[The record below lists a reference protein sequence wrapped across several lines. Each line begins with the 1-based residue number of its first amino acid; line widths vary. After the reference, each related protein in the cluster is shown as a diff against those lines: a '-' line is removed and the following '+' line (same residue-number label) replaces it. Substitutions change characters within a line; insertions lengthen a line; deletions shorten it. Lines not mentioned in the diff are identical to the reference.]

1 MSLGQKKDQS
11 TQTQQI
17 PPWLENAMQ
26 WNIDQGQALANRDYT
41 AYEGQRQAGFD
52 PMQEAAYNTAN
63 QYGNAAPD
71 ALGNAFGY
79 YNDNSGLGMMSDAY
93 GRMGA
98 FADQAGNFSGMPGYE
113 GSAGSR
119 GRLTEADAVYGDRG
133 NVANVDG
140 GSFLGMDRDAYTNQF
155 TQGVVDNV
163 MSDMNRMN
171 QLQQGQEAAQAA
183 AGGAFGGSRHGVQ
196 DAILNSEAQRNFG
209 QMSNQLNAQAFDA
222 ASGLMGQDLSRGF
235 AADQFNA
242 GQDSLFE
249 QLNAGIGNA
258 NNQFNAANANNMSQ
272 FNAGQAQQNNQFN
285 AGNQLMSD
293 YYNMQGGLNN
303 QSQMAG
309 ILASLGNM
317 GQAIGN
323 QTLAQGRANE
333 GFGQSGMAAQE
344 AAGNNVMGLDQANL
358 TQMYNDFL
366 EARDWSANNFQYANA
381 GMPTQSAGGTTTQD
395 VFSPGAGQQLLGAGT
410 ALGGAAIGKGGR

>member
-1 MSLGQKKDQS
+1 MKSFKKIALVTTILSVFATTAQADEHTDLLDLLLQKGVI
-11 TQTQQI
+11 TQKEHADRIEKYNET
-17 PPWLENAMQ
+17 LENK
-26 WNIDQGQALANRDYT
+26 
-41 AYEGQRQAGFD
+41 
-52 PMQEAAYNTAN
+52 
-63 QYGNAAPD
+63 
-71 ALGNAFGY
+71 
-79 YNDNSGLGMMSDAY
+79 
-93 GRMGA
+93 
-98 FADQAGNFSGMPGYE
+98 
-113 GSAGSR
+113 
-119 GRLTEADAVYGDRG
+119 
-133 NVANVDG
+133 
-140 GSFLGMDRDAYTNQF
+140 
-155 TQGVVDNV
+155 
-163 MSDMNRMN
+163 
-171 QLQQGQEAAQAA
+171 
-183 AGGAFGGSRHGVQ
+183 
-196 DAILNSEAQRNFG
+196 
-209 QMSNQLNAQAFDA
+209 
-222 ASGLMGQDLSRGF
+222 
-235 AADQFNA
+235 
-242 GQDSLFE
+242 
-249 QLNAGIGNA
+249 
-258 NNQFNAANANNMSQ
+258 QFNAANANNMSQ

-395 VFSPGAGQQLLGAGT
+395 VFSPGAGQQILGAGT